1 MAIAALELAGTVA
14 APLSQGRA
22 TSASVSLT
30 GEAHAAGPA
39 VVNTHGDLVVTSG
52 QKVYLPEP
60 RPPSTPTT
68 YYQAGNI
75 TVESGGTLIVQNVT
89 LSFVQFVADTGVPAA
104 RLHVYKFVVE
114 TGGTALVYNSTVT
127 TDPFVL
133 NPYVKL
139 QIVDNGVLTFWHSS
153 VETAGAIAVS
163 GTNGHLTLNASSSLG
178 PNPALSNDVSAS
190 VPVQGDVAFAPTLN
204 VTGGGFASLFAST
217 YRGLYADDF
226 ATNGAPNPLPLSSPV
241 SSPVTVA
248 TGTNWSTFGTPTD
261 VANLTQDYLYPSG
274 IAGGNLTVNYTDAA
288 GTNTS
293 ASVTVWYGGS
303 PFPLGSVTFVA
314 HSSFSKPL
322 VFSPALTAAINA
334 GGMMGWLNR
343 TGDFGLPPGI
353 SVAFTITNGGPDVPG
368 TLLTFNLVAPVA
380 FGPSVSGTGSTLST
394 VDSFL
399 GLDFTSKSASP
410 WQRQQLNL
418 TDGASAYLGNLTVEG
433 TLSNGTS
440 RYANNA
446 ILADAS
452 SNAYLFRWAY
462 LAILGSNPALLVV
475 NATVTA
481 LYAYGVSQLD
491 NATALAAN
499 AFKSSD
505 PAIWGYLQYWDGS
518 HGVADYG
525 LSATDGVASLLLAS
539 NWINASSA
547 PDGNYLGDYHVVVA
561 PPAGSGADQSFN
573 ASVPPYPLGVAND
586 SVGYGLPTAWGQM
599 SFSGY
604 YASVAISLH
613 QGLVVTADGIATTTI
628 PIGQVLG
635 VAINVTDVGT
645 APITRLN
652 GTLYYTSTDQIVLAK
667 VSEAVDLKVP
677 GQNATVKLTWLVND
691 SVVGVLGN
699 PVNDTL
705 SVILV
710 WNDNATSKGGG
721 TLSTD
726 KPVRFVA
733 GMAIAATNGVVVTA
747 DGVKATTMRI
757 GQVLSVA
764 VTLVDNGTVPITYL
778 QGLLYYTVAAK
789 TVLAS
794 LSEAVDLTAP
804 GQNITVK
811 LTWKVTDAV
820 VGLAGTTVND
830 TLSLTIVW
838 NQALVSEDGGTLS
851 TTQAVRFAPS
861 EVTVTDVSAL
871 PASLTGSDSY
881 LTSGYVTYNG
891 SQEALVTLTA
901 TPVGGGAPVALGDIY
916 VTPATVEGAP
926 VPFGINWPASDLS
939 AGKSYTLTVVATYN
953 SISATYNYPGTYSV
967 PSPAPTS
974 FFSQKFLGLELWLW
988 IVIAAAIVVAVA
1000 CFLIF
1005 SRRQA
1010 AGKLVE
1016 CGECGNL
1023 VPEDAKACPKCGAQ
1037 FESDV
1042 VRCSRCSSTI
1052 PATSKFCPEC
1062 AAQLLGAPG
1071 EAASDPEKQAYA
1083 DFTEKYRAEAKRELG
1098 DNYSEGAFWD
1108 WWKRQPSYTPF
1119 SQWKI
1124 QQGQGAPRAGM
1135 TPPPPPGSPPPGAAG
1150 PAAPA
1155 PRPAPSR
1162 PPARPP
1168 PPSSAAPAA
1177 AAVPVAAPMPG
1188 PAPGALKPCPN
1199 CRKEIPPEYLVCPFC
1214 GSVTQ

>member
-1 MAIAALELAGTVA
+1 
-14 APLSQGRA
+14 
-22 TSASVSLT
+22 LT

-68 YYQAGNI
+68 YYQGGNI

-104 RLHVYKFVVE
+104 RLHVYKFVVDA
-114 TGGTALVYNSTVT
+114 GGTAIVYNSTVT

-153 VETAGAIAVS
+153 VETAGAVS
-163 GTNGHLTLNASSSLG
+163 VGPGGDLTLNASSTFG
-178 PNPALSNDVSAS
+178 PNPVLGDNLSLSKTVA
-190 VPVQGDVAFAPTLN
+190 GDVAFAPTLS
-204 VTGGGFASLFAST
+204 VSGGGSANLFASS
-217 YRGLYADDF
+217 YRDLYADNF
-226 ATNGAPNPLPLSSPV
+226 RSNGVPNPLPLDSSGGV
-241 SSPVTVA
+241 SVA
-248 TGTNWSTFGTPTD
+248 DGTNWSSFETSTST
-261 VANLTQDYLYPSG
+261 ASLTQDYLYPSG
-274 IAGGNLTVNYTDAA
+274 IADGNLTINYTDTS
-288 GTNTS
+288 GLNTI
-293 ASVTVWYGGS
+293 ANVTVWYGGVAYALGS
-303 PFPLGSVTFVA
+303 AEFFADSASSVVLPFPA
-314 HSSFSKPL
+314 SS
-322 VFSPALTAAINA
+322 ALTTAINA

-343 TGDFGLPPGI
+343 TGDFGPASGI
-353 SVAFTITNGGPDVPG
+353 KVAFTITNGGPNVPG

-394 VDSFL
+394 VDSFV
-399 GLDFTSKSASP
+399 GLNFTQGNALP
-410 WQRQQLNL
+410 WVVHQLTVSNN
-418 TDGASAYLGNLTVEG
+418 ASAYLGNLTVQG

-440 RYANNA
+440 TYVNNA
-446 ILADAS
+446 IVTEATS
-452 SNAYLFRWAY
+452 SAYLFRWAY
-462 LAILGSNPALLVV
+462 LAVLGSNPALLVV
-475 NATVTA
+475 NATVTTP
-481 LYAYGVSQLD
+481 YAYGASQLN

-518 HGVADYG
+518 HGVAGYG

-561 PPAGSGADQSFN
+561 PPAGSGAAQSFN
-573 ASVPPYPLGVAND
+573 ASVPAYPLGVANG
-586 SVGYGLPTAWGQM
+586 SAGYGLPTAWGQM

-613 QGLVVTADGIATTTI
+613 QGVVVTADGIATTTI

-635 VAINVTDVGT
+635 VAINITDVGT
-645 APITRLN
+645 APITILN

-667 VSEAVDLKVP
+667 VSEGVDLKVP

-733 GMAIAATNGVVVTA
+733 GMAIAATNGVIVTA

-757 GQVLSVA
+757 GQVLSVT
-764 VTLVDNGTVPITYL
+764 VTLLDNGTVPITYL
-778 QGLLYYTVAAK
+778 QGTLYYTVAAK

-811 LTWKVTDAV
+811 LTWKVTDSV
-820 VGLAGTTVND
+820 VGLAGATVSDN
-830 TLSLTIVW
+830 LSLTIVW
-838 NQALVSEDGGTLS
+838 NQALVAEDGGTLS

-901 TPVGGGAPVALGDIY
+901 TPVGGGAPVALGDVY

-926 VPFGINWPASDLS
+926 VPFGLNWLASDLS
-939 AGKSYTLTVVATYN
+939 AGTSYTLTVVATYN
-953 SISATYNYPGTYSV
+953 SVSATYNYPGTYSV

-988 IVIAAAIVVAVA
+988 IVIAAAIVAAVA
-1000 CFLIF
+1000 GFLIF

-1023 VPEDAKACPKCGAQ
+1023 VPEDAKACPKCGAE

-1052 PATSKFCPEC
+1052 PANSKFCPEC
-1062 AAQLLGAPG
+1062 AAQLLGKPG
-1071 EAASDPEKQAYA
+1071 EGGLDPERQAYA
-1083 DFTEKYRAEAKRELG
+1083 DFTERFRAEAKKDLG
-1098 DNYSEGAFWD
+1098 ENYSESSFWD

-1119 SQWKI
+1119 SQWRI
-1124 QQGQGAPRAGM
+1124 QQGQGTPRVGM
-1135 TPPPPPGSPPPGAAG
+1135 TPPPPPGSPPPGAAV

-1162 PPARPP
+1162 PSARPP
-1168 PPSSAAPAA
+1168 PPSSSAAPAA
-1177 AAVPVAAPMPG
+1177 ATVPAAAPMPG